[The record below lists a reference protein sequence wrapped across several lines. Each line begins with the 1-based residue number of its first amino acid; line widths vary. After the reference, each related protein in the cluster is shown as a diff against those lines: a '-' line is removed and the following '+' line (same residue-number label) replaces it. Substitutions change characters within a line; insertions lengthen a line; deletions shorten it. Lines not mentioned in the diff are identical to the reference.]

1 MIANSERTPEERKE
15 IARRGGIASGKARR
29 RKRSM
34 KEAADLYLSLP
45 VADKRR
51 FNRAARRYVD
61 AEDIDNQMLMII
73 GLVDAATDGDARAAK
88 VIIDL
93 VGGMD
98 ADKTEDN
105 DKNGVIEIPAVNLS
119 EFEQL
124 KEQEMLVS
132 QKNAA
137 GGGKSDALL
146 MEGLRQIGNK
156 NYKGIIFRRTYQQL
170 EELIDKSN
178 RFIGAAVPGARY
190 NASAHTWTFPS
201 GAKLLLRQMERDA
214 DRYKYQGHEYQYI
227 GFDELTH
234 FSFAQY
240 SYLMSRCRS
249 ADPTLRCYVRA
260 STNPGG
266 VGHGWVKDRFID
278 SMKPYER
285 KWDLIRVG
293 DIKMLRS
300 RMFIPATI
308 FDNKKLLESDPEYLA
323 NLGALPEADRR
334 ALLYGDWNSFEGQVF
349 REFKDDPAHYDDHR
363 WTHVINEFEIP
374 QDWKIM
380 RAYDFGY
387 SKPFSVGWYAINHDG
402 TIFRIAE
409 LYGCNGTPNVG
420 LQWDAGRQAREI
432 AETEATLPNLK
443 DRVITGVA
451 DPAIFE
457 ESHGES
463 IAEIMRREGILFEPG
478 DHQRIAGKMQIH
490 SRLAFDAN
498 GRAGT

>member
-1 MIANSERTPEERKE
+1 MSEQQKIWTPQPKQRLFMSAPDFEVLY
-15 IARRGGIASGKARR
+15 GG
-29 RKRSM
+29 
-34 KEAADLYLSLP
+34 
-45 VADKRR
+45 
-51 FNRAARRYVD
+51 
-61 AEDIDNQMLMII
+61 
-73 GLVDAATDGDARAAK
+73 
-88 VIIDL
+88 
-93 VGGMD
+93 
-98 ADKTEDN
+98 
-105 DKNGVIEIPAVNLS
+105 
-119 EFEQL
+119 
-124 KEQEMLVS
+124 
-132 QKNAA
+132 AA

-146 MEGLRQIGNK
+146 MEGLRQIENK

-334 ALLYGDWNSFEGQVF
+334 ALLYGDWNSFDGQVF

-498 GRAGT
+498 GRAGLYFFRNCRNMIRTLPALCYDAVRVEDIDSDMEDHAYDELRYLCMERPMAAPLRVPKPQKTFDPLGDSEFQAGAHLEYYRRRA